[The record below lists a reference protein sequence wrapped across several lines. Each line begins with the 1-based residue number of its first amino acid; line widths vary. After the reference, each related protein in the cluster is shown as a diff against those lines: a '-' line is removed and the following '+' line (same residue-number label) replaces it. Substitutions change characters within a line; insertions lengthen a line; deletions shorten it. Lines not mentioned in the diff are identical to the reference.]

1 MDKECK
7 MSVRGMSGPISKVYG
22 VSARTIRDIWNQK
35 TWAYATV
42 QNMEE
47 SALPLPFQ
55 VFEFLIFCAGIGYR
69 FVFFFSAQGK
79 WVVLREHAMESRDL
93 SEAVLWSK
101 VR

>member
-69 FVFFFSAQGK
+69 FVFFPVPK
-79 WVVLREHAMESRDL
+79 ESGSSSGSTRWKA
-93 SEAVLWSK
+93 EI
-101 VR
+101 